1 MSPQR
6 AIKFSTLRET
16 AAPLLGFVVQLG
28 SNMFWISHWISHRVQ
43 SHSAITTTFE
53 NWSLTNAVDKVIVHT
68 QQDPKWHGA
77 DAEIGNRRW
86 PSSLTDKDGKEIQD
100 VVFEY

>member
-1 MSPQR
+1 MD
-6 AIKFSTLRET
+6 E
-16 AAPLLGFVVQLG
+16 
-28 SNMFWISHWISHRVQ
+28 
-43 SHSAITTTFE
+43 
-53 NWSLTNAVDKVIVHT
+53 VIAHT
-68 QQDPKWHGA
+68 QRDPKWHGA